1 MMSQEQK
8 EKEIYQIPNSYPP
21 TPVDEKS
28 FPKPPAKTPS
38 HTIRNE
44 EWIAPSAE
52 GGPTTAEMF
61 QRLEAEAPHEIAAI
75 RRLKDL
81 MILFGEY

>member
-1 MMSQEQK
+1 MSQEQK
-8 EKEIYQIPNSYPP
+8 EEEISQIPNSSP
-21 TPVDEKS
+21 TLVDEKS

-44 EWIAPSAE
+44 EWIPPSAE
-52 GGPTTAEMF
+52 GGPTIAEMF
-61 QRLEAEAPHEIAAI
+61 QRLEDEAPQEVNAI
-75 RRLKDL
+75 RSLKDL